1 MATSLKRG
9 VAGRT
14 TGSWTSA
21 AGWGGFVV
29 FAVVLVWWGVSTGVC
44 AERLSTWVALATTGL
59 TLGALYAM
67 IALGYTMVYGV
78 LQLLNFAHSEIFM
91 IGSFAGLYAI
101 KSLFGISDADFPGGL
116 GGLHLVYVLVV
127 GLLIAGVASGL
138 SAVAMERVAY
148 RPLRRAG
155 ASRLGYL
162 ITAIGV
168 SLFLSNLFLLLDGQ
182 PHLGLP
188 FNWPSIGGR
197 GPVFYPDYMHRTT
210 VFRIFGVGVNNLQI
224 LVVLVAVVML
234 VVMDLF
240 VRRTRAGK
248 GIRAVA
254 EDPET
259 ASLMG
264 VDING
269 VVVMT
274 FFVGGLMAGA
284 AGLLYG
290 TYFGQTQWNIGF
302 IPGIKAFTAAVL
314 GGIGN
319 IRGAMLGGVLL
330 GLIENLGVACTGTQ
344 WQAVIAFAVLVGVLM
359 FRPTGLLGE
368 QVGG

>member
-1 MATSLKRG
+1 MATSIRRQRSEQGPGPAVIKGGAALVAFGLLLTVG
-9 VAGRT
+9 VN
-14 TGSWTSA
+14 S
-21 AGWGGFVV
+21 
-29 FAVVLVWWGVSTGVC
+29 GVC
-44 AERLSTWVALATTGL
+44 SDRLATWVQLTTTGL
-59 TLGALYAM
+59 TLGAIYAM

-78 LQLLNFAHSEIFM
+78 LQLLNFAHSEVFM
-91 IGSFAGLYAI
+91 IGSFAGLYAVTG
-101 KSLFGISDADFPGGL
+101 LFGITDAKYPLGL
-116 GGLHLVYVLVV
+116 GGAHLILVLVV
-127 GLLIAGVASGL
+127 GLIVAALASGL
-138 SAVAMERVAY
+138 TAVTMERVAY
-148 RPLRRAG
+148 RPLRKGG

-182 PHLGLP
+182 KHLGLP
-188 FNWPSIGGR
+188 FGWSHIGGR
-197 GPVFYPDYMHRTT
+197 EPVLYPDYMQRTT
-210 VFRIFGVGVNNLQI
+210 VFHIFGVGVNNLQI
-224 LVVLVAVVML
+224 LVVLVAIGML
-234 VVMDLF
+234 IVLDLF
-240 VRRTRAGK
+240 VRRTRAGQ

-264 VDING
+264 VDITR
-269 VVVMT
+269 VIVLT
-274 FFVGGLMAGA
+274 FFVGGLMAGG

-290 TYFGQTQWNIGF
+290 TFYGQTQWNIGF

-319 IRGAMLGGVLL
+319 VRGAILGGVLL

>member
-1 MATSLKRG
+1 MATAISRPATEGGPGSAIIKGGGALAIFG
-9 VAGRT
+9 VLLFLGIN
-14 TGSWTSA
+14 
-21 AGWGGFVV
+21 
-29 FAVVLVWWGVSTGVC
+29 TGVC
-44 AERLSTWVALATTGL
+44 ADRLATWIQLTTTGL
-59 TLGALYAM
+59 TLGAIYAM

-78 LQLLNFAHSEIFM
+78 LQLLNFAHSEVFM
-91 IGSFAGLYAI
+91 IGSFAGVYVVTD
-101 KSLFGISDADFPGGL
+101 LFGITDAKYPNGL
-116 GGLHLVYVLVV
+116 GGAHLILVLVV
-127 GLLIAGVASGL
+127 GLLLAALASGL
-138 SAVAMERVAY
+138 TAVAMERVAY
-148 RPLRRAG
+148 RPLRKGG
-155 ASRLGYL
+155 APRLGYL

-168 SLFLSNLFLLLDGQ
+168 SLFLSNLFLLLDGGE
-182 PHLGLP
+182 HLGLP
-188 FNWPSIGGR
+188 FTWPHIGGR
-197 GPVFYPDYMHRTT
+197 EPVLYPDYMHRTT
-210 VFRIFGVGVNNLQI
+210 VFRIFGVQVQNLQL
-224 LVVLVAVVML
+224 LVILVAVGML
-234 VVMDLF
+234 IVLDLF
-240 VRRTRAGK
+240 VRRTRAGQ

-264 VDING
+264 VDINR
-269 VVVMT
+269 VIVLT
-274 FFVGGLMAGA
+274 FFVGGLMAGG

-290 TYFGQTQWNIGF
+290 TFYGQTQWNIGF

-319 IRGAMLGGVLL
+319 VRGAILGGVLL